1 MSPKPALVV
10 VETAFL
16 ASATA
21 IIFLINFYF
30 PLPFVRLLYPLPTV
44 LVYWRW
50 GGRSAWIAVIVTA
63 LLLTILMGPTRSL
76 QYLIPHGLQ
85 GVLLGYLWRRGV
97 SWFVSVPIGTM
108 LGSLGTTFQLVLV
121 SVLLG
126 ENVWLYSII
135 QASSFLNWLLPQWGI
150 LDQPD
155 LIAIQALA
163 IAGII
168 GGNFIYLLLVHIGAW
183 LLFDRLQISI
193 PAPPQWLETLLQ

>member
-30 PLPFVRLLYPLPTV
+30 PLPFVRLLYPLPIV
-44 LVYWRW
+44 LVYLRW
-50 GGRSAWIAVIVTA
+50 GGRSAWVAVIVTA

-126 ENVWLYSII
+126 ENVWLYSLV
-135 QASSFLNWLLPQWGI
+135 QASNFLNWLLPQLGI

-155 LIAIQALA
+155 LLAIQALA

-168 GGNFIYLLLVHIGAW
+168 GSNFIYLLLVHIGAW
-183 LLFDRLQISI
+183 LLCERLQISI
-193 PAPPQWLETLLQ
+193 PAPPQWLEALLQ

>member
-50 GGRSAWIAVIVTA
+50 GGRSAWMAVIVTA

-85 GVLLGYLWRRGV
+85 GVLLGYLWRRGA

-108 LGSLGTTFQLVLV
+108 LGSLGTTFQLALI

-168 GGNFIYLLLVHIGAW
+168 GGNFIYLLLVHVGAW

>member
-1 MSPKPALVV
+1 MRPKPALAV

-30 PLPFVRLLYPLPTV
+30 PLPFVRLLYPLPTA
-44 LVYWRW
+44 LVYLRW
-50 GGRSAWIAVIVTA
+50 GMRSAWLAVVVTF

-76 QYLIPHGLQ
+76 QYLVPHGLQ
-85 GVLLGYLWRRGV
+85 GVLLGYLWHRGV
-97 SWFVSVPIGTM
+97 SWFISLPLCT
-108 LGSLGTTFQLVLV
+108 LLGTLGTAFQLVLV
-121 SVLLG
+121 SLLLG
-126 ENVWLYSII
+126 ENVWLYSLI

-155 LIAIQALA
+155 LALIQAIA

-168 GGNFIYLLLVHIGAW
+168 GSNFIYLLLVHVGAW
-183 LLFDRLQISI
+183 LLFDRLQIAI
-193 PAPPQWLETLLQ
+193 PAPPRWLEVLLE

>member
-50 GGRSAWIAVIVTA
+50 GARSAWVAVVVTS

-76 QYLIPHGLQ
+76 QYLVPHGLQ

-97 SWFVSVPIGTM
+97 SWFISVPLGTM
-108 LGSLGTTFQLVLV
+108 LGSLGTAFQLVLI

-135 QASSFLNWLLPQWGI
+135 QASSFLNWLLPQWGV

-155 LIAIQALA
+155 LLAIQALA

-168 GGNFIYLLLVHIGAW
+168 GSNFIYLLLVHIGAW
-183 LLFDRLQISI
+183 LLCERLQISI

>member
-44 LVYWRW
+44 LVYLRW
-50 GGRSAWIAVIVTA
+50 GGRSAWLAVVVTV
-63 LLLTILMGPTRSL
+63 LLLTILMGLTRSL

-97 SWFVSVPIGTM
+97 PWLLSLPLCTT
-108 LGSLGTTFQLVLV
+108 LGTLGTAFQLGLV
-121 SVLLG
+121 SLLLG
-126 ENVWLYSII
+126 ENVWLYSLV
-135 QASSFLNWLLPQWGI
+135 QASNFLNWLLPQLGI

-155 LIAIQALA
+155 LLAIQALA

-168 GGNFIYLLLVHIGAW
+168 GGNFIYLLLVHVGAW

>member
-1 MSPKPALVV
+1 MPPKPALVI

-44 LVYWRW
+44 IVYLRW
-50 GGRSAWIAVIVTA
+50 GARSAWVAVIVTS

-76 QYLIPHGLQ
+76 QYLVPHGLQ
-85 GVLLGYLWRRGV
+85 GILLGYLWRRGV
-97 SWFVSVPIGTM
+97 SWFLSVPICTM
-108 LGSLGTTFQLVLV
+108 LGALGTAFQLVLI
-121 SVLLG
+121 SVLLA

-135 QASSFLNWLLPQWGI
+135 QASGFLNWLLPQLGI

-155 LIAIQALA
+155 LMAIQALA

-168 GGNFIYLLLVHIGAW
+168 GSNFLYLLLVHIGAW
-183 LLFDRLQISI
+183 LLFDRLQMAI

>member
-30 PLPFVRLLYPLPTV
+30 PLPFVRLLYPLPIV
-44 LVYWRW
+44 LVYLRW
-50 GGRSAWIAVIVTA
+50 GSRSAWLGVVVTV

-97 SWFVSVPIGTM
+97 PWLLSLPLCTM
-108 LGSLGTTFQLVLV
+108 LGALGTAFQLGLV
-121 SVLLG
+121 SLLLG
-126 ENVWLYSII
+126 ENVWLYSLV
-135 QASSFLNWLLPQWGI
+135 QANSFLNWLLPQWGI

-155 LIAIQALA
+155 LAVIQAIA

-168 GGNFIYLLLVHIGAW
+168 GSNFIYLLLVHTAAW
-183 LLFDRLQISI
+183 LLFDRLQMAI
-193 PAPPQWLETLLQ
+193 PAPPRWLEALLE

>member
-50 GGRSAWIAVIVTA
+50 GARSAWVAVVVTS

-76 QYLIPHGLQ
+76 QYLVPHGLQ

-97 SWFVSVPIGTM
+97 SWFISVPLGTM
-108 LGSLGTTFQLVLV
+108 LGSLGTAFQLVLI

-135 QASSFLNWLLPQWGI
+135 QASSFLNWLLPQWGV

-155 LIAIQALA
+155 LLAIQALA

-168 GGNFIYLLLVHIGAW
+168 GSNFIYLLLVHIGAW
-183 LLFDRLQISI
+183 LLCERLQISI
-193 PAPPQWLETLLQ
+193 PAPPQWLATLLQ

>member
-30 PLPFVRLLYPLPTV
+30 PLPFVRLLYPLPIV
-44 LVYWRW
+44 LVYLRW
-50 GGRSAWIAVIVTA
+50 GGRSAWVAVIVTA

-126 ENVWLYSII
+126 ENVWLYSLV
-135 QASSFLNWLLPQWGI
+135 QASNFLNWLLPQLGI

-155 LIAIQALA
+155 LLAIQALA
-163 IAGII
+163 ITGII

-193 PAPPQWLETLLQ
+193 PAPPQWLEALLQ

>member
-1 MSPKPALVV
+1 V

-50 GGRSAWIAVIVTA
+50 GGRSAWMAAIVTA

>member
-30 PLPFVRLLYPLPTV
+30 PLPFVRLLYPLPIV
-44 LVYWRW
+44 LVYLRW
-50 GGRSAWIAVIVTA
+50 GGRSAWVAVIVTA

-126 ENVWLYSII
+126 ENVWLYSLV
-135 QASSFLNWLLPQWGI
+135 QASNFLNWLLPQLGI

-155 LIAIQALA
+155 LLAIQALA

-193 PAPPQWLETLLQ
+193 PAPPQWLEALLQ